1 MKVMLNDAEIKIAL
15 VNYVVGQGIDISGK
29 DVNVDMTAGRGE
41 NGFSANI
48 DIVDA
53 SLESVETE
61 VSGTDDVSPLPADDA
76 PNGVASEEE
85 PDDSTNLFP
94 TPAE

>member
-1 MKVMLNDAEIKIAL
+1 MKVMLNDAEIKVAL
-15 VNYVVGQGIDISGK
+15 VDYVVGQGIDVSGK
-29 DVNVDMTAGRGE
+29 EVVVDMTAGRGE

-53 SLESVETE
+53 RVESATVSDETE
-61 VSGTDDVSPLPADDA
+61 AVPTESNPLGEDVIAATP
-76 PNGVASEEE
+76 EE

-94 TPAE
+94 SPA

>member
-1 MKVMLNDAEIKIAL
+1 MKVMLNDAEIKVAL
-15 VNYVVGQGIDISGK
+15 VDYVVGQGIDVSGK
-29 DVNVDMTAGRGE
+29 EVVVDMTAGRGE

-53 SLESVETE
+53 RVESATVSDKTEAVPTESNPLGEDAVE
-61 VSGTDDVSPLPADDA
+61 A
-76 PNGVASEEE
+76 PPEE

-94 TPAE
+94 SPA